1 MKQLVKN
8 SSCGVKNLDLGPEGL
23 PPHPQKLARGSS
35 MNAAVAT
42 HSDLID
48 ESYGHIPPQAH
59 QWPPTRDYHNHGWPL
74 GALLSP
80 NYAVPQMPSTQEAV
94 R

>member
-1 MKQLVKN
+1 MK
-8 SSCGVKNLDLGPEGL
+8 
-23 PPHPQKLARGSS
+23 
-35 MNAAVAT
+35 AAVAT

-48 ESYGHIPPQAH
+48 ESYGHILSQAH

-80 NYAVPQMPSTQEAV
+80 NYTAPQMPSTQEAV
-94 R
+94 RWTCLLTMLPKCTEPLNNVV